1 MADRVH
7 LSDDCWEKLQPHV
20 ELLARFGRKTDL
32 RGFIEA
38 VFWLLRTGCPW
49 RDLHGCFGRWS
60 KIYRRFRR
68 WAVAGR
74 WEALHH
80 RLCESLPEIAVLL
93 LDSTAVRAHI
103 HAAGAAGGQQ
113 HQALGRS
120 RGGFGTK
127 IHASVSEGGRLL
139 SVAFTGAECSDV
151 TQAETLLASAG
162 VSCLA
167 VIGDKGYDSDRLV
180 QAIEQRGARA
190 VIPSRKGRCCPR
202 TLDCGLYR
210 LRNVI
215 ERFFGR
221 LKQFRRIATR
231 YDKTVGS
238 FAGFLFVAVSVMMQ
252 GGWC

>member
-1 MADRVH
+1 MTDRIH
-7 LSDDCWEKLQPHV
+7 LSDHCWETLQPHV
-20 ELLARFGRKTDL
+20 EVLGRFGRKTDL

-38 VFWLLRTGCPW
+38 VVWILRTGCPW
-49 RDLHGCFGRWS
+49 RDLHSRFGRWS

-74 WEALHH
+74 WQALHQ
-80 RLCESLPEIAVLL
+80 RLCASLPDIAVLL
-93 LDSTAVRAHI
+93 IDSTAVRAHG

-139 SVAFTGAECSDV
+139 SVSFTGAECSDV
-151 TQAETLLASAG
+151 TQAETLLCSVVISG
-162 VSCLA
+162 KA
-167 VIGDKGYDSDRLV
+167 VIGDKGYDSDRFV
-180 QAIEQRGARA
+180 EAIKQRGGRG
-190 VIPSRKGRCCPR
+190 VIPSRKGRRRPR
-202 TLDCGLYR
+202 TLDCDLYR

-231 YDKTVGS
+231 YDKTAGS
-238 FAGFLFVAVSVMMQ
+238 FAGFVFVAVSVITQ
-252 GGWC
+252 GGWT